1 MEKRIIVDNGIKKQI
16 AKALSCTVQMV
27 SLALLY
33 RRNTILAKKIR
44 YVALKEYGGVKIGE

>member
-33 RRNTILAKKIR
+33 RKNSVLAKKIR
-44 YVALKEYGGVKIGE
+44 YVALKEYGGIKIGE